1 MRILFDYCGYIVGV
15 KGDPGI
21 PGEPGRIGD
30 PGDKGPR
37 GDMGYPG
44 TFSTTLLHVD

>member
-1 MRILFDYCGYIVGV
+1 MRILFDYCGYIVGD
-15 KGDPGI
+15 KGDTGI

-30 PGDKGPR
+30 PGDIGPR